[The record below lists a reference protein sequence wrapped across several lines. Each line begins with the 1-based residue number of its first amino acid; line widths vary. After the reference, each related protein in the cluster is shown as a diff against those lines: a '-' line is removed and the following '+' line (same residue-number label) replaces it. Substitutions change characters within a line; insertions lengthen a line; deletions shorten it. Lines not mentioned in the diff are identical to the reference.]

1 MRGKGV
7 IPLVTE
13 IILGGKKIRLSPKK
27 SIGKGGE
34 ADVYDIGN
42 GLALKIFKAA
52 NHPDFAGNPEEQKFA
67 SGRIREHQQKLRQFP
82 QNLPSGVI
90 KPTELA
96 YNLAQ
101 NLIVGYAM
109 RHVAGA
115 ELLIRFSERSFRE
128 KGISNE
134 KMLTIL
140 RRLHKLV
147 PAIHQSQAVI
157 GDFNDLNVL
166 VLGDQV
172 FLIDADSFQFGKFPC
187 RTFTDRFVDPLLCDP
202 LENQLLLLKEHSV
215 ESDWYAFA
223 IMLMQCL
230 LFVGPYGGVYR
241 PKDPGQMVPHQL
253 RPLRNIT
260 IFHPDVRYPKPAIP
274 FKVLPDDLLQYFH
287 EVFERDRRGIF
298 PDKLLDNLRFTTCD
312 FCRTEHARA
321 VCPVCAQAAP
331 AAVKEVVTIRGEVRS
346 TRVFKTRG
354 VILFASYQEKKLRWI
369 YHEANRYLREDGQAV
384 LDGRLDP
391 LMRFRIAGNKTLFGK
406 DGRVATLAK
415 NQPAEFLTVDEFKNL
430 PIFDANHS
438 GRFWLQGGQLFRDG
452 EFGPKYIGDVLQG
465 QTLFWTGPQFG
476 FGFYRAGNFMSAFV
490 FDAKRAGIKDISKF
504 PLPKSQLI
512 DATCVFSDEYGW
524 FFIATQDGGKVVHR
538 CILLDISGNIL
549 AENRADQGDGTWLGN
564 LRGKCAAGKF
574 LFGATDDG
582 VVRLEASAGS
592 IVTTREFPD
601 TEPFVNAGC
610 HLFAGTEGIYVID
623 RQEIRLL
630 KIG

>member
-1 MRGKGV
+1 V
-7 IPLVTE
+7 IPVITE
-13 IILGGKKIRLSPKK
+13 ILLGGKKIRLNPKK

-42 GLALKIFKAA
+42 NLALKIFKAPD
-52 NHPDFAGNPEEQKFA
+52 HPDFVGNSDEQKFA
-67 SGRIREHQQKLRQFP
+67 AERIQEHQQKLRQFP
-82 QNLPSGVI
+82 SNLPAGVI
-90 KPTELA
+90 TPSELA

-109 RHVAGA
+109 KHVAGA
-115 ELLIRFSERSFRE
+115 ELLIHFSERSFRE
-128 KGISNE
+128 KGTSNE

-140 RRLHKLV
+140 RHLHKLV
-147 PAIHQSQAVI
+147 PAIHQSKAVI

-166 VLGDQV
+166 VIGDQV

-202 LENQLLLLKEHSV
+202 RENQLVLAKAHNI

-241 PKDPGQMVPHQL
+241 PKDPRQMVPHQL
-253 RPLRNIT
+253 RPLRHIT
-260 IFHPDVRYPKPAIP
+260 VFHPEVRYPKPAIP
-274 FKVLPDDLLQYFH
+274 FKVLPDDLLHYFY
-287 EVFERDRRGIF
+287 EVFEKDRRGIF
-298 PDKLLDNLRFTTCD
+298 PDKLLGNLRFTTCST
-312 FCRTEHARA
+312 CHTEHARA
-321 VCPVCAQAAP
+321 ICPACSQAAP

-346 TRVFKTRG
+346 TRIFKTRG
-354 VILFASYQEKKLRWI
+354 VILYATYQEKKLRWL
-369 YHEANRYLREDGQAV
+369 YHEGNRYFRENGQSV
-384 LDGRLDP
+384 LDGQLDSR
-391 LMRFRIAGNKTLFGK
+391 MRFRISRDKTLFGK

-415 NQPAEFLTVDEFKNL
+415 NRPPEFLAVDEFKNL

-438 GRFWLQGGQLFRDG
+438 GRYWLQSGQLFRDG

-465 QTLFWTGPQFG
+465 QALFWTGPQFG
-476 FGFYRAGNFMSAFV
+476 FGFYRAGNFTSAFV
-490 FDAKRAGIKDISKF
+490 FDSKRSGIKDISKF
-504 PLPKSQLI
+504 PLPKGQLI
-512 DATCVFSDEYGW
+512 DTTCAFSDEYGW
-524 FFIATQDGGKVVHR
+524 FLISTQDGGRVVHR

-549 AENRADQGDGTWLGN
+549 AETQVNQGDGTWLGS

-574 LFGATDDG
+574 LFSATDDG
-582 VVRLEASAGS
+582 IIRLEANAGS
-592 IVTTREFPD
+592 IVATQEFPD

-610 HLFAGTEGIYVID
+610 YLFAGTEGIYVVD